1 MIAPKIFLRTSLTS
15 VEGAALVGWKRKE
28 SGGKV
33 VGRLRSR
40 ARSLIRSKGTSE
52 RISGT
57 VKRCRR
63 IVWQGRKLRK
73 ARKGVRAIAISGLW
87 LGSVGQLKPH
97 IPQIHPLLK

>member
-1 MIAPKIFLRTSLTS
+1 M
-15 VEGAALVGWKRKE
+15 
-28 SGGKV
+28 
-33 VGRLRSR
+33 VGRLRRR
-40 ARSLIRSKGTSE
+40 ARSLIRSEGTSD

-87 LGSVGQLKPH
+87 LGSIGQLKPH
-97 IPQIHPLLK
+97 GPHIK